1 MTEETRFSKESFI
14 YVFGEALSK
23 SLTFILLP
31 IYTFYLSVEDF
42 AILGMVTI
50 LWPIIVIFLGQGFS
64 SYLIRGYFEYP
75 DKKRFLGTTL
85 GFSMLVGVLVA
96 VNIHLS
102 GEWLFGR
109 IFRTM
114 TYKPYLQY
122 GVFFA
127 VFRLYFTHVVSIY
140 RAKRQAKTSIVLSFI
155 LFLFNLLSVLTAI
168 YVLKS
173 DLKGILDAQLWAF
186 GLVAIIYT
194 AKVFF
199 DVSLKFQLSVILP
212 GIWFVL
218 PLIPHALSGW
228 AVNYISRIFVERYM
242 SMTDLAVFTVAM
254 QLSLILSV
262 INNGLNQAWVP
273 FVFANYRKEDF
284 VRLFGISAQRTLLLV
299 LFFAAGIVLFSKE
312 LLSLMGK
319 IEYQSAAYVLPLLV
333 LAYLF
338 QMLYYIFV
346 AILIFNKQTKLLPI
360 ISITSGVVAIVL
372 NNLLIPLLGMYG
384 AALAGVFSF
393 LLMSGLAYYFS
404 RRSIRATVWS
414 RRLSGFSL
422 LTIFILATVF
432 LFINPLHF
440 WERVIIKGLILVGM
454 MFFLVRMKLLNLKN
468 LQGLFKRVN

>member
-1 MTEETRFSKESFI
+1 M
-14 YVFGEALSK
+14 LC
-23 SLTFILLP
+23 
-31 IYTFYLSVEDF
+31 
-42 AILGMVTI
+42 
-50 LWPIIVIFLGQGFS
+50 
-64 SYLIRGYFEYP
+64 
-75 DKKRFLGTTL
+75 
-85 GFSMLVGVLVA
+85 FSMLVGVLVA
-96 VNIHLS
+96 ALIHLS
-102 GEWLFGR
+102 GDWLFGR

-127 VFRLYFTHVVSIY
+127 LFRLYFTHIVSIY
-140 RAKRQAKTSIVLSFI
+140 RAKRQAKTSVVLSFI
-155 LFLFNLLSVLTAI
+155 LFLFNLLAVLIAI

-242 SMTDLAVFTVAM
+242 SLTDLGVFTVAM

-273 FVFANYRKEDF
+273 FVFANYHKEDF
-284 VRLFGISAQRTLLLV
+284 VRLFSISAQRTLLLI
-299 LFFAAGIVLFSKE
+299 LLAASGIVLFSKE

-319 IEYQSAAYVLPLLV
+319 IEYLSAAYVLPLQV
-333 LAYLF
+333 FAYIF

-346 AILIFNKQTKLLPI
+346 AILIFNKRTKLLPI
-360 ISITSGVVAIVL
+360 ISITPGGAAILL
-372 NNLLIPLLGMYG
+372 NIFLIPTLGMYG

-393 LLMSGLAYYFS
+393 LLMAGLAYYFS
-404 RRSIRATVWS
+404 MRYIRVTVWS

-422 LTIFILATVF
+422 VIIFILTTVF
-432 LFINPLHF
+432 LFVDPLHF
-440 WERVIIKGLILVGM
+440 GERMIIKGLILVGM
-454 MFFLVRMKLLNLKN
+454 LLFLVRLKLLNLKN
-468 LQGLFKRVN
+468 LQGLFKAVN